1 MTTPMPHDDDTPRV
15 VDLAGPDGLRLRLLD
30 RGATWWSLQV
40 PVRGESQPREVLLG
54 AATPTIHVTNQ
65 AYLGATVGRV
75 ANRIG
80 GASIERDG
88 RRWPLQPQPGSR
100 HQLHGG
106 PDGYDRRRWTL
117 LRATPDSACLG
128 LQSPPLDQGFPGAL
142 SVEVEVWLRGGG
154 VVEQQFRASCTE
166 PTPVCLTNHAYFN
179 LDGATT
185 DVRAHRLQ
193 VDASHWVPVDD
204 ELIPL
209 GPLQPVDGTA
219 FDFRTLR
226 AIGSLADGRY
236 DHGLLLR
243 PAPQPLQQAAA
254 TLQSADGR
262 LRMRLSTTL
271 PALQLYTGQHLGG
284 QPARDGGLLPPHA
297 GVALEP
303 EWLPDSVHHPEWPQP
318 DCWLQPGQRWLHTLR
333 LQFDSPADT
342 P

>member
-204 ELIPL
+204 ELQPPPPQPADRPVGAGIAAPRQAPL
-209 GPLQPVDGTA
+209 AGPAGSARRHAAAGVRPRLLPVCRQPADH
-219 FDFRTLR
+219 RR
-226 AIGSLADGRY
+226 AQPGVL
-236 DHGLLLR
+236 
-243 PAPQPLQQAAA
+243 PAPSSSP
-254 TLQSADGR
+254 
-262 LRMRLSTTL
+262 TT
-271 PALQLYTGQHLGG
+271 
-284 QPARDGGLLPPHA
+284 
-297 GVALEP
+297 
-303 EWLPDSVHHPEWPQP
+303 
-318 DCWLQPGQRWLHTLR
+318 
-333 LQFDSPADT
+333 SPR
-342 P
+342 